1 MAKGECNCGV
11 VQFEIDADLSEVFVC
26 HCSICR
32 KSTGSNGIAV
42 VVVPNDR
49 LRWVQGEDHIVMWSK
64 PNFRLADLVLQGL
77 RLSGARPERPSK
89 NVRASRFPYP
99 GR

>member
-1 MAKGECNCGV
+1 MARGECNCGA
-11 VQFEIDADLSEVFVC
+11 VQFEIDADLTDVFVC

-32 KSTGSNGIAV
+32 RSTGSNGIAV

-64 PNFRLADLVLQGL
+64 PNADWQTWFCRVCGSPVPG
-77 RLSGARPERPSK
+77 RERPGK
-89 NVRASRFPYP
+89 NVRASRFPDR